1 SAQGLDP
8 VAGVPFWLEALE
20 ADFVPMTNNEAQQL
34 CQGVY
39 VDNWGRPKKY
49 LVYKS
54 LPVTGR
60 QLDTKD
66 IDAGNMLHLKFTRR
80 LHQTRG

>member
-1 SAQGLDP
+1 RPMLERLMLRSWLRDGEIFAQMVSGSAQGLDP

-20 ADFVPMTNNEAQQL
+20 ADFVPMTNNESQQL

-49 LVYKS
+49 LVYK
-54 LPVTGR
+54 
-60 QLDTKD
+60 
-66 IDAGNMLHLKFTRR
+66 
-80 LHQTRG
+80 